1 MTTTTKIRAKA
12 RKVALKA
19 GAAVLRVEKQIATGI
34 QRRRRQRVLKDA
46 AGAVL
51 ATSAAVLASATVR
64 GVETLVRNRGGGRA
78 GQLGHT
84 LTLPLDLERATARL
98 TDCLKAEGF
107 GILTRIDVR
116 ATLAEKLGAEF
127 RPYLILG
134 ACNPGLAQ
142 RALEADPEAGLLLP
156 CNITLE
162 TVPGGAT
169 VVRIVNPAAMLG
181 RGLRRTHPTLL
192 DVAMEAKE
200 KLGRV
205 AERLTAHA
213 RTVVY

>member
-1 MTTTTKIRAKA
+1 MTTTTKIRSKA
-12 RKVALKA
+12 RKVAHKA
-19 GAAVLRVEKQIATGI
+19 GEAVLRVEKQIATGL
-34 QRRRRQRVLKDA
+34 QRRRRQRVLNDA

-51 ATSAAVLASATVR
+51 ATGAAVLASAAVR
-64 GVETLVRNRGGGRA
+64 GAEALVRNRGGGRA

-84 LTLPLDLERATARL
+84 LTLPMDLERATARL
-98 TDCLKAEGF
+98 SDCLKAEGF
-107 GILTRIDVR
+107 GILTRIDVQ

-181 RGLRRTHPTLL
+181 QAPRRVHPTLL
-192 DVAMEAKE
+192 EVALEAKQ

-205 AERLTAHA
+205 AERLNAHA
-213 RTVVY
+213 RTIAY

>member
-1 MTTTTKIRAKA
+1 MSTTTKIRAKA
-12 RKVALKA
+12 REVAVKA
-19 GAAVLRVEKQIATGI
+19 GKA
-34 QRRRRQRVLKDA
+34 
-46 AGAVL
+46 
-51 ATSAAVLASATVR
+51 VR
-64 GVETLVRNRGGGRA
+64 GAEGRVRNRGRGRA
-78 GQLGHT
+78 GQLGRT

-116 ATLAEKLGAEF
+116 ATLAEKLGAQF

-156 CNITLE
+156 CNITVE
-162 TVPGGAT
+162 TVPGGET

-181 RGLRRTHPTLL
+181 RGLSRTHPALL
-192 DVAMEAKE
+192 EVALEAKE
-200 KLGRV
+200 RLGRV
-205 AERLTAHA
+205 AEQLTAHS
-213 RTVVY
+213 RTIAF